1 MIRNYTTKVLIIGDP
16 AVGKTELIWVGKGA
30 DFSSLPRRRIIG
42 PDYHQLHFSDISIPG
57 FDERT
62 ALSMQLWNIAGHARF
77 TNMMRFYYKDSAA
90 AVIIV
95 DVSHSRKSQALRNAL
110 SWKREIEEKVTLPD
124 GSPIPVTLVLSK
136 MDLWDETHK
145 AEWQEALSSHDEKC
159 DSFEDFATRNNFVR
173 CFRVSSKTGD
183 GVLRANPDETET
195 LFDYVRD
202 LTLKQISESEDMHD
216 ETVVD
221 LSKTESKLSCPRC

>member
-1 MIRNYTTKVLIIGDP
+1 MIIL
-16 AVGKTELIWVGKGA
+16 
-30 DFSSLPRRRIIG
+30 
-42 PDYHQLHFSDISIPG
+42 
-57 FDERT
+57 
-62 ALSMQLWNIAGHARF
+62 
-77 TNMMRFYYKDSAA
+77 
-90 AVIIV
+90 
-95 DVSHSRKSQALRNAL
+95 DVSHSCKSQALQNAL
-110 SWKREIEEKVTLPD
+110 SWKREIGEKVTLPD

-136 MDLWDETHK
+136 MDLWNETHK
-145 AEWQEALSSHDEKC
+145 AEWNDALHAHDEKHN
-159 DSFEDFATRNNFVR
+159 SFEDFATRNNFVR